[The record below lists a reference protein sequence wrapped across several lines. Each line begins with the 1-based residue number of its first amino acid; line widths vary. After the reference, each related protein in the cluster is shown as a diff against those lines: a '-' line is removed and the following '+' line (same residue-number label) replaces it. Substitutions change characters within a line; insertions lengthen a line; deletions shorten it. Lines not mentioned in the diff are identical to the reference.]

1 MRVRWLPVVGIALS
15 LLLSGCARKTEAT
28 YLTFGSDAVA
38 IIREGS
44 VLTVIDMPSRVVESY
59 GAWRDI
65 STEEAVRALVPVDQG
80 MLYAAPVENLKR
92 LKLLLSALS
101 RETDVEDGWEALSAS
116 RKQVKKSAF
125 PEVLELLAQAPGLWK
140 ELGKASRWTHLD
152 LGQVLPE
159 AIDWNKTE
167 PWLDVWF
174 QGALRAGR
182 RRD

>member
-1 MRVRWLPVVGIALS
+1 MRFRWLPVGIVMP
-15 LLLSGCARKTEAT
+15 LLLFGCSRKTEAT
-28 YLTFGSDAVA
+28 YLTFGDDAVA

-65 STEEAVRALVPVDQG
+65 SPEEAVRAL
-80 MLYAAPVENLKR
+80 APVEQGTLYVAPAENLKR

-101 RETDVEDGWEALSAS
+101 RETDVDDGWEALSAS
-116 RKQVKKSAF
+116 RRQVKKSAL
-125 PEVLELLAQAPGLWK
+125 PQTLESLAQAPGLWK
-140 ELGKASRWTHLD
+140 ELGKASHWTHLD